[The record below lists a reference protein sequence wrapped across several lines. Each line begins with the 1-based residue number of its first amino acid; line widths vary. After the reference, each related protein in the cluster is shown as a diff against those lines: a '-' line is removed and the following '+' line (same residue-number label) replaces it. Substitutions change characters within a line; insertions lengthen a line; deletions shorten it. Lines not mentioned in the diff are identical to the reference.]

1 MYNLLFLFIVLI
13 GAVDFR
19 IPLGSYWDEA
29 VVFIVILLWIY
40 KVLTKDD
47 RISPYVF
54 PCIGVILGLICLGL
68 LGNVL
73 HPGYQES
80 VVAILKDILAFIK
93 FPVVMILAPE
103 LIKPTEKDKKM
114 IVKSAKVLVVVA
126 AFFAVVG
133 YFVDIG
139 MYITDWSRIL
149 KSFQFIYQHCTFF
162 VSAYVMVL
170 VALVNDSIR
179 KNRGYILLCC
189 GLLLITQRT
198 KAYLVILLTL
208 AIMIVGKEV
217 VAKLFSMRPKKVKIK
232 GKYIAVALIAV
243 VLVIWFIGKDKIAY
257 YFGYG
262 LTAARPA
269 MYIVGIYLL
278 FDFFPIGSGFGTF
291 ASFLSGEYYSKI
303 YYQYKL
309 STVLGMR
316 PTEYNYMGDV
326 FWPWIYGQLGII
338 GLIGYVYLIVVFFKV
353 QLKRVCNSNQLMAFL
368 LIWAYALFASTAEA
382 YFTNSTA
389 MQMALGLALFIGRDE
404 NVRE

>member
-29 VVFIVILLWIY
+29 VLFIVVILWIY

-47 RISPYVF
+47 RISSYVF
-54 PCIGVILGLICLGL
+54 PCIGVTLGLVGIGL
-68 LGNVL
+68 LGNVV
-73 HPGYQES
+73 HSGFQES
-80 VVAILKDILAFIK
+80 IVAILKDILAFVK
-93 FPVVMILAPE
+93 FPVVMLLAPE
-103 LIKPTEKDKKM
+103 IIKPTEKDKKLM
-114 IVKSAKVLVVVA
+114 AKSAKVLVIIA

-133 YFVDIG
+133 FFVDIG

-149 KSFQFIYQHCTFF
+149 KSYQFIYQHCTFF

-179 KNRGYILLCC
+179 KNRLYILLCC

-198 KAYLVILLTL
+198 KAYIVILLVL
-208 AIMIVGKEV
+208 GIMVVGKETIV
-217 VAKLFSMRPKKVKIK
+217 KLFSMRPKRVKIK
-232 GKYIAVALIAV
+232 GKYIAWALIAAVFV
-243 VLVIWFIGKDKIAY
+243 VWLVGKDKIAY

-269 MYIVGIYLL
+269 MYIVGIYLM
-278 FDFFPIGSGFGTF
+278 FDFFPLGSGFGTF
-291 ASFLSGEYYSKI
+291 ASFLSGEYYSNI

-316 PTEYNYMGDV
+316 PTDFSYMGDV
-326 FWPWIYGQLGII
+326 FWPWIYGQLGIV
-338 GLIGYVYLIVVFFKV
+338 GLIGYVYLIIVFFKER
-353 QLKRVCNSNQLMAFL
+353 LKLVCNSDQLMAFL
-368 LIWAYALFASTAEA
+368 IIWVYALFASTAEA

-389 MQMALGLALFIGRDE
+389 MQMALGLALFIGRNE
-404 NVRE
+404 TTK